1 MLGSVEDVPMRSS
14 SSALSLLTLCFVVP
28 VSPLHA
34 QKQMAHS
41 PSILNAKTF
50 YFENQTGSDSV
61 GKSALDELKKWGK
74 YKLVS
79 DKKDADLIFLLSAD
93 PYRGGELLLAS
104 GQTGTIQD
112 GHLHE
117 DTVPNYTKSS
127 PTREVY
133 LTVIDSTTGAN
144 LWSDKHVWGGL
155 LTGFN
160 SAGARLVKKLKSQT
174 KN

>member
-1 MLGSVEDVPMRSS
+1 MRTSP
-14 SSALSLLTLCFVVP
+14 SALILLTICFGVP
-28 VSPLHA
+28 ASRLYA

-41 PSILNAKTF
+41 PSIFTAKTV

-61 GKSALDELKKWGK
+61 GKSAVDELRKWGK
-74 YKLVS
+74 YKLVG
-79 DKKDADLIFLLSAD
+79 DRKDADLIFLLSAD
-93 PYRGGELLLAS
+93 PYRGGEILLAS

-112 GHLHE
+112 GQLRE
-117 DTVPNYTKSS
+117 DTVANYNKSS

-133 LTVIDSTTGAN
+133 LTVIESRTGAN
-144 LWSDKHVWGGL
+144 LWSDKHVWGGR